1 LLQAYIDE
9 DEGEGSTD
17 QSPLE
22 AKEEPDTEQD
32 TNMYEDSQDS
42 HDRGNHVEH
51 TNMLKESQEEYHDVD
66 SYAHEEYV
74 IEESS
79 DTHAEDDDDDDV
91 DDDDDDET
99 AVVKSE
105 RSESISHSEVRE
117 MQIV

>member
-1 LLQAYIDE
+1 MDE
-9 DEGEGSTD
+9 NDEGEDSTG

-22 AKEEPDTEQD
+22 AKEELDSEQD

-42 HDRGNHVEH
+42 QDKGSHVEH
-51 TNMLKESQEEYHDVD
+51 TDMLKESQEEYHDVD

-79 DTHAEDDDDDDV
+79 DAHADDDDD

-99 AVVKSE
+99 AVVKSDL
-105 RSESISHSEVRE
+105 SENISHSEVRE

>member
-1 LLQAYIDE
+1 MDE
-9 DEGEGSTD
+9 NNEGEDSAG

-22 AKEEPDTEQD
+22 TKEEPDSEQD

-42 HDRGNHVEH
+42 HDKGNHVEH
-51 TNMLKESQEEYHDVD
+51 TDMLKESQEEYHDVD

-79 DTHAEDDDDDDV
+79 DGHGEDDDEDDDDN
-91 DDDDDDET
+91 ET

-105 RSESISHSEVRE
+105 FSEHISHSEVRE

>member
-9 DEGEGSTD
+9 NNEGEGSTG

-22 AKEEPDTEQD
+22 TKDERDSEQD
-32 TNMYEDSQDS
+32 TNMYEDSRDSQDK
-42 HDRGNHVEH
+42 DNHVEH
-51 TNMLKESQEEYHDVD
+51 TDMLKESQEEYHDVD

-79 DTHAEDDDDDDV
+79 DAHADDDDDD
-91 DDDDDDET
+91 DDDDNET

-105 RSESISHSEVRE
+105 FSENVSHSEVSE